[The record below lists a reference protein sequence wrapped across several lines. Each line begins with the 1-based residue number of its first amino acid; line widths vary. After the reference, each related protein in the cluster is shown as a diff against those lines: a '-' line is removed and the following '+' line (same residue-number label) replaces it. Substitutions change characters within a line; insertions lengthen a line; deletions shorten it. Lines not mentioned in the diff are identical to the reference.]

1 MQTVRLDIGRQII
14 EKEEKLRQ
22 EARRQ
27 EEETKRHQR
36 KEADEGEYKKEEN
49 TVYVTGFDRQLA
61 YIDLENYLQKY
72 GTIKNVIRQTDN
84 VRNNHMTLL
93 IERKK

>member
-1 MQTVRLDIGRQII
+1 MQKVRLDIGRQII

-27 EEETKRHQR
+27 EEETKRHLR
-36 KEADEGEYKKEEN
+36 KEVDEGEYKKEEN